1 MGLTA
6 YAKEENKMPVSQQE
20 LGRRLRMAREGC
32 RMIQEAV
39 AHRLGVSRS
48 TVAQMELGNRAV
60 TSLEL
65 DRLATLYGRDIRE
78 FLAEEFREAD
88 ALVALFRAHPDVVEE
103 EQVADALRGC
113 VALGR
118 EVTNLERLLGIDR
131 DFGAVAVYPV
141 PSPRSRWQAVQ
152 QGEQIVDQERM
163 RLRLGVAPIANVPE
177 VLEAQGIRTAIVDL
191 PEDVSGLTLSHP
203 SVGLFVVANR
213 HHHFLRRRFSYAH
226 EYAHVLL
233 DRDRLGTISRGADRD
248 DLIEVRANAFA
259 ASLLLPEEGVRR
271 FMTAIGKGGPSRFQ
285 ADVFDESGVVEVRA
299 RAAPETRDVQL
310 YEVAEL
316 AHHFGVSRLAAL
328 YRLRNLRLI
337 TDADLEDL
345 KRQEDSGKG
354 RQLAALLDLP
364 EVDYEAARNEFRHRF
379 LSLALEALRRG
390 EISRAK
396 LAELAGMVDLG
407 PDEVAQLLRE
417 AGLEDLDGDGEILV
431 PAG

>member
-1 MGLTA
+1 MA
-6 YAKEENKMPVSQQE
+6 ISQQE
-20 LGRRLRMAREGC
+20 LGRRLRVAREACG
-32 RMIQEAV
+32 MTQEAV
-39 AHRLGVSRS
+39 ARRLGVSRS

-78 FLAEEFREAD
+78 FLAEEFREND
-88 ALVALFRAHPDVVEE
+88 ALVALFRAHPDVVEQ
-103 EQVADALRGC
+103 EQVADALRAC

-131 DFGAVAVYPV
+131 DFGAVAIYPV
-141 PSPRSRWQAVQ
+141 PVPRSRWQAVQ
-152 QGEQIVDQERM
+152 QGEQVADQERM
-163 RLRLGVAPIANVPE
+163 RLRLGVAPIASLAE
-177 VLEAQGIRTAIVDL
+177 VLETQGVRTALVDL
-191 PEDVSGLTLSHP
+191 PEDVSGLTLSHLT
-203 SVGLFVVANR
+203 VGLFVVANR
-213 HHHFLRRRFSYAH
+213 RHHFLRRRFSYAH

-233 DRDRLGTISRGADRD
+233 DRDRLGTISRAADRD

-271 FMTAIGKGGPSRFQ
+271 FMTAIGKGGPSRLQ

-299 RAAPETRDVQL
+299 RATPESRDVQL

-316 AHHFGVSRLAAL
+316 ADHFGVSRLAAL

-337 TDADLEDL
+337 TDAEFENL
-345 KRQEDSGKG
+345 KHQEESGKG
-354 RQLAALLDLP
+354 RQVAALLDLP
-364 EVDYEAARNEFRHRF
+364 EVDHEAARNEFRHRL

-407 PDEVAQLLRE
+407 PEEVARLLRE
-417 AGLEDLDGDGEILV
+417 TGLEDLDGEGEILV

>member
-1 MGLTA
+1 
-6 YAKEENKMPVSQQE
+6 MPVSQQE
-20 LGRRLRMAREGC
+20 LGRRLRVARETCG
-32 RMIQEAV
+32 MTQEVV
-39 AHRLGVSRS
+39 AQRLRVSRS

-60 TSLEL
+60 TSLDL
-65 DRLATLYGRDIRE
+65 DSLATLYGRDIRE

-88 ALVALFRAHPDVVEE
+88 ALVALFRAHPDVVEQ
-103 EQVADALRGC
+103 EQVANALRAC

-131 DFGAVAVYPV
+131 DLGAVAVYPV
-141 PSPRSRWQAVQ
+141 PAPRTRWQAVQ

-163 RLRLGVAPIANVPE
+163 RLRLGVAPIANVAE
-177 VLEAQGIRTAIVDL
+177 VLEAQGIRTALVHL

-233 DRDRLGTISRGADRD
+233 DRDRLGTISRAGDRD
-248 DLIEVRANAFA
+248 ELVEVRANAFA
-259 ASLLLPEEGVRR
+259 ASLLLPDEGVRR

-285 ADVFDESGVVEVRA
+285 ADVFDESDVVEVRA
-299 RAAPETRDVQL
+299 RAAPESRAVQL

-316 AHHFGVSRLAAL
+316 ADHFGVSRLAAL

-337 TDADLEDL
+337 TDAELEDL
-345 KRQEDSGKG
+345 KHQEDSGKG
-354 RQLAALLDLP
+354 RQLAALLDLSD
-364 EVDYEAARNEFRHRF
+364 VDHEEARNDFRHRF
-379 LSLALEALRRG
+379 LNLALEALRRG

-396 LAELAGMVDLG
+396 LAELARMVDRG
-407 PDEVAQLLRE
+407 PEEVARLLHE
-417 AGLEDLDGDGEILV
+417 TGLEDLNGEGEILV
-431 PAG
+431 PTG

>member
-1 MGLTA
+1 MS
-6 YAKEENKMPVSQQE
+6 VSQKE
-20 LGRRLRMAREGC
+20 LGGRLRVAREAC
-32 RMIQEAV
+32 RMTQDVV
-39 AHRLGVSRS
+39 ARRLGVSRS

-65 DRLATLYGRDIRE
+65 DRLANLYGRDIRE
-78 FLAEEFREAD
+78 FLAEESREDD
-88 ALVALFRAHPDVVEE
+88 ALVALYRAHPDVVEQD
-103 EQVADALRGC
+103 QVTDALRTC

-118 EVTNLERLLGIDR
+118 EVTNLERLLSIDR
-131 DFGAVAVYPV
+131 DLGAVAVYPV
-141 PSPRSRWQAVQ
+141 PTPRSRWQAVQ
-152 QGEQIVDQERM
+152 QGEQVVDHERM
-163 RLRLGVAPIANVPE
+163 RLQLGAAPIANLAE
-177 VLEAQGIRTAIVDL
+177 VLETQGVRTALVDL

-203 SVGLFVVANR
+203 SIGLFVVANR
-213 HHHFLRRRFSYAH
+213 THHFLRRRFSCAH

-233 DRDRLGTISRGADRD
+233 DRDRLGTISRAADRD

-271 FMTAIGKGGPSRFQ
+271 FMTAIGKGGPSRLQ

-299 RAAPETRDVQL
+299 RAAPESRDVQL

-337 TDADLEDL
+337 TDAQLEDL
-345 KRQEDSGKG
+345 KHQEEAGKG
-354 RQLAALLDLP
+354 RQVAMLLDLP
-364 EVDYEAARNEFRHRF
+364 DVDHESARNEFRHRF
-379 LSLALEALRRG
+379 LGLALEALRRG

-396 LAELAGMVDLG
+396 LAELAGMVELG
-407 PDEVAQLLRE
+407 SEEVAHLLRE
-417 AGLEDLDGDGEILV
+417 TGLEDLDGEGEILL

>member
-1 MGLTA
+1 MT
-6 YAKEENKMPVSQQE
+6 QE
-20 LGRRLRMAREGC
+20 VVAQRLR
-32 RMIQEAV
+32 
-39 AHRLGVSRS
+39 VSRS

-60 TSLEL
+60 TSLDL
-65 DRLATLYGRDIRE
+65 DSLATLYGRDIRE

-88 ALVALFRAHPDVVEE
+88 ALVALFRAHPDVVEQ
-103 EQVADALRGC
+103 EQVANALRAC

-131 DFGAVAVYPV
+131 DLGAVAVYPV
-141 PSPRSRWQAVQ
+141 PAPRTRWQAVQ

-163 RLRLGVAPIANVPE
+163 RLRLGVAPIANVAE
-177 VLEAQGIRTAIVDL
+177 VLEAQGIRTALVHL

-233 DRDRLGTISRGADRD
+233 DRDRLGTISRAGDRD
-248 DLIEVRANAFA
+248 ELVEVRANAFA
-259 ASLLLPEEGVRR
+259 ASLLLPDEGVRR

-285 ADVFDESGVVEVRA
+285 ADVFDESDVVEVRA
-299 RAAPETRDVQL
+299 RAAPESRAVQL

-316 AHHFGVSRLAAL
+316 ADHFGVSRLAAL

-337 TDADLEDL
+337 TDAELEDL
-345 KRQEDSGKG
+345 KHQEDSGKG
-354 RQLAALLDLP
+354 RQLAALLDLSD
-364 EVDYEAARNEFRHRF
+364 VDHEEARNDFRHRF
-379 LSLALEALRRG
+379 LNLALEALRRG

-396 LAELAGMVDLG
+396 LAELARMVDRG
-407 PDEVAQLLRE
+407 PEEVARLLHE
-417 AGLEDLDGDGEILV
+417 TGLEDLNGEGEILV
-431 PAG
+431 PTG

>member
-1 MGLTA
+1 ML
-6 YAKEENKMPVSQQE
+6 VSQQE
-20 LGRRLRMAREGC
+20 LGRRLRVAREASG
-32 RMIQEAV
+32 MTQEAV

-65 DRLATLYGRDIRE
+65 DRLAALYGRDIRDFLAGE
-78 FLAEEFREAD
+78 FLEHE
-88 ALVALFRAHPDVVEE
+88 ALVALFRAHPDIVEQ
-103 EQVADALRGC
+103 EQVADALRAC
-113 VALGR
+113 VTLGR

-131 DFGAVAVYPV
+131 DLGAVAVYPV
-141 PSPRSRWQAVQ
+141 SAPRSRWQAVQ

-163 RLRLGVAPIANVPE
+163 RLRLGVAPIANVAE
-177 VLEAQGIRTAIVDL
+177 VLEAQGIRTALVDL
-191 PEDVSGLTLSHP
+191 PEDVSGLTLSHS

-233 DRDRLGTISRGADRD
+233 DRDRLGTISRAADRNN
-248 DLIEVRANAFA
+248 LIEVRANAFA
-259 ASLLLPEEGVRR
+259 ASLLMPDEGVRR

-285 ADVFDESGVVEVRA
+285 AEVFDERAVVEVRA
-299 RAAPETRDVQL
+299 RAAPESRAVQL

-316 AHHFGVSRLAAL
+316 ADHFGVSRLAAL

-337 TDADLEDL
+337 TDAELEDL

-354 RQLAALLDLP
+354 RQLATLLDLS
-364 EVDYEAARNEFRHRF
+364 EVDHESARNEFRHRF
-379 LSLALEALRRG
+379 LNLALEALRRG

-407 PDEVAQLLRE
+407 SDEVARLLRE
-417 AGLEDLDGDGEILV
+417 TGLEDLDGEGEILV